1 MEKMSWRATLI
12 STNPIWNLSRG
23 PGVKLEGNILVNM
36 FSSSISALIRMG
48 FLAFV
53 IAAILLLAGGSM
65 PVQGQAL
72 SSFDRDRG
80 RTMLG
85 IIRDDIRKNYF
96 DPNYK
101 GVDLNATFKVADDR
115 IKQATSL
122 GEIFGAIAQFAANF
136 DDSHTLFLPPAR
148 PAQPEYGWQMQ
159 IIGDKCYV
167 VAVKPGSDAEAKGL
181 KEGDEV
187 HTVDGIGPA
196 RENLW
201 KLHYIYNALRPT
213 GGMRLVVNKP
223 DGRRQQLDALAKV
236 REGKRVLD
244 LTSGGDIWDLIRSD
258 ENENRLRRH
267 RYVELGQ
274 DVFIW
279 KMPSFDLEKAKVDD
293 MSGKFRKSK
302 SLILDLRGN
311 GGGAEETLLRLV
323 GNLFDRDIKIGELRR
338 RKEVKP
344 LLATT
349 RGKDTF
355 HGELVVLVDS
365 ESGSAAEILARVVQL
380 EKRGRV
386 IGDRSAGAVMR
397 SKHYSHQHGVDVVIF
412 YGVSVT
418 DADVIMSDG
427 KSLEKTGLT
436 PDEVKLPTPADLAA
450 KRDPVLAY
458 ALSLVGGKMTPEEAG
473 KLFPVEWRK

>member
-1 MEKMSWRATLI
+1 MV
-12 STNPIWNLSRG
+12 NLFPSFI
-23 PGVKLEGNILVNM
+23 P
-36 FSSSISALIRMG
+36 ALLRM
-48 FLAFV
+48 A
-53 IAAILLLAGGSM
+53 LLALAITVLM
-65 PVQGQAL
+65 PLAPSTTSCQAQSL
-72 SSFDRDRG
+72 SSFERERG
-80 RTMLG
+80 RIMLG
-85 IIRDDIRKNYF
+85 IIRDDIRKNYY
-96 DPNYK
+96 DPTYH
-101 GVDLNATFKVADDR
+101 GIDLDSNFKAAEDK

-122 GEIFGAIAQFAANF
+122 GQVFGIIAQFAVDL
-136 DDSHTLFLPPAR
+136 DDSHTLFLPPSRQAHT
-148 PAQPEYGWQMQ
+148 EYGWQMQ
-159 IIGDKCYV
+159 MIGDKCYV

-187 HTVDGIGPA
+187 YTVDGNGPV

-201 KLHYIYNALRPT
+201 KIHYLYNALRPT
-213 GGMRLVVNKP
+213 GGIRLVVDRP

-244 LTSGGDIWDLIRSD
+244 LTRGGDIWDLIRSS

-267 RYVELGQ
+267 RYVEVGE

-279 KMPSFDLEKAKVDD
+279 KMPGFDLGKPKVDD
-293 MSGKFRKSK
+293 MVDKFTKRK

-311 GGGAEETLLRLV
+311 SGGYEETLLRLV
-323 GNLFDRDIKIGELRR
+323 GNLFDRDIKIGDLRR

-355 HGELVVLVDS
+355 KGELVVLVDS
-365 ESGSAAEILARVVQL
+365 ESGSSAEILARVVQL

-397 SKHYSHQHGVDVVIF
+397 SRHYEHQQGVDVVMF

-427 KSLEKTGLT
+427 KSLEKSGVT
-436 PDEVKLPTPADLAA
+436 PDEIKLPTATDLAA

-458 ALSLVGGKMTPEEAG
+458 AISLVGGKMTPEEAG
-473 KLFPVEWRK
+473 KLFPLEWRK